1 MAVSKV
7 ARVGG
12 ADMAT
17 SEIALGGAD
26 AVEAERPVLAEAGL
40 LEACRRG
47 DPGAFAQLVGLHQGL
62 VYNLALRL
70 LGEPEEA
77 RDLSQDVFLKVYR
90 TLGSFRGH
98 SALRTWIY
106 RIVVNESRN
115 RQRWWRRRRR
125 ERCLPL
131 EALPAADSAQLV
143 ADESGQHSPF
153 ETVRRRE
160 RGARVQAA
168 LQQLSF
174 DHRAVLLLREVEE
187 MSCDEIARAL
197 DLPEGTVKSRLSRAR
212 EALRQ
217 ALVRG
222 GGALS

>member
-1 MAVSKV
+1 M
-7 ARVGG
+7 
-12 ADMAT
+12 
-17 SEIALGGAD
+17 ALGRAE
-26 AVEAERPVLAEAGL
+26 AVGTAPAALAEAGL

-47 DPGAFAQLVGLHQGL
+47 DPGAFAELVSLHQGL

-77 RDLSQDVFLKVYR
+77 RDLAQDVFLKVYR
-90 TLGSFRGH
+90 MLGSFRGQ

-125 ERCLPL
+125 ERSLPL
-131 EALPAADSAQLV
+131 EALPPGDSAQLV
-143 ADESGQHSPF
+143 AEANGETSPY
-153 ETVRRRE
+153 EAVRRRE
-160 RGARVQAA
+160 RSARVQAA
-168 LQQLSF
+168 LQGLSF
-174 DHRAVLLLREVEE
+174 EHRAVLLLREVEE
-187 MSCDEIARAL
+187 MSCDEIAAAL
-197 DLPEGTVKSRLSRAR
+197 GLPEGTVKSRLSRAR

-222 GGALS
+222 GGDQP

>member
-1 MAVSKV
+1 
-7 ARVGG
+7 
-12 ADMAT
+12 MAT
-17 SEIALGGAD
+17 GEMALGRAE
-26 AVEAERPVLAEAGL
+26 AVEAAPPARAEAGL

-47 DPGAFAQLVGLHQGL
+47 DPGAFAQLVSLHQGL

-77 RDLSQDVFLKVYR
+77 RDLAQEVFLKVYR
-90 TLGSFRGH
+90 TLASFRGQ

-125 ERCLPL
+125 ERCVPL
-131 EALPAADSAQLV
+131 EALPSADNARLV
-143 ADESGQHSPF
+143 AAENGETSPY
-153 ETVRRRE
+153 EAVRRRE

-168 LQQLSF
+168 LQGLSF
-174 DHRAVLLLREVEE
+174 EHRAVLLLREVEE
-187 MSCDEIARAL
+187 MSCDEIAAAL
-197 DLPEGTVKSRLSRAR
+197 ELPEGTVKSRLSRAR

-222 GGALS
+222 GGEQP